1 MPGAAAKAAGVRSSV
16 IATVSAR
23 SSFVFDVGFCMF
35 IGLIAAL
42 LIAGVSKRVAGHAVA
57 NVDLGH
63 HPAEVLRVV
72 GQHLEIWGVDV
83 ESAARWIQLCGAS
96 RAHVGTA
103 AIVTGVQNHVE

>member
-1 MPGAAAKAAGVRSSV
+1 MPGAAAKAAGVKSSV

-23 SSFVFDVGFCMF
+23 SSCVLDVGFFMF

-42 LIAGVSKRVAGHAVA
+42 LIAGVSKRVTGHAVA

-63 HPAEVLRVV
+63 HPAEVLRII

-83 ESAARWIQLCGAS
+83 ESAAYWIEFGGAA
-96 RAHVGTA
+96 RAQIGAA
-103 AIVTGVQNHVE
+103 AIVA